1 MSILF
6 MEEII
11 QLLQKINKLKKLKRK
26 GWVLK
31 NVPNPESVAEHSFQ
45 TSIMVL
51 LLADK
56 FNLDKNKCVQMALIH
71 DVCECVVGDIT
82 PHDNISMEEKT
93 RLEKKAMESLFKKI
107 DENIIQLWEEYDKK
121 ETPEAIFV
129 SEIDK
134 IETVLQAYEYENE
147 QNQKN
152 EKLDLIEF
160 YNYAEKRIK
169 NPELIEIINILKSKR

>member
-1 MSILF
+1 
-6 MEEII
+6 MEEIVE
-11 QLLQKINKLKKLKRK
+11 LLQKINKLKELKRK

-31 NVPNPESVAEHSFQ
+31 KISNPESVAEHSFQ

-51 LLADK
+51 ILADK
-56 FNLDKNKCVQMALIH
+56 FNLDKSKCVQMALIH

-82 PHDNISMEEKT
+82 PHDDITPEQKSK
-93 RLEKKAMESLFKKI
+93 LERKAMELLFKEI

-134 IETVLQAYEYENE
+134 IETILQAYEYE
-147 QNQKN
+147 QKYKN
-152 EKLDLIEF
+152 ENIDLIEF
-160 YNYAEKRIK
+160 YSYAENRVK
-169 NPELIEIINILKSKR
+169 NPELIEIINILKRKR